1 MRDAAVLLTKV
12 LIVLLFAV
20 LLVGQVW
27 IVPAMAEDAASTAP
41 EFAGLRV
48 PGIVLTVLLLVCVQ
62 IVLVCVW
69 RLLSLVDR
77 DEIFQPRAFGWVN
90 AIIIAVLAA
99 VVLVIAGMILIDRAQ
114 AGSPFV
120 LICGILAI
128 IVGLGIALVVVVLKE
143 LLRQAAQL
151 EQDMSEVV

>member
-48 PGIVLTVLLLVCVQ
+48 PGIVLTVLL
-62 IVLVCVW
+62 LVCVW